1 MKLKLIL
8 IFTALQAFS
17 GLVLACA
24 DGYYAGQGADS
35 NSCYPIP
42 GEGRQRGEKSGSPS
56 LQPQP
61 KQRKTVDTW
70 GAIAIGST
78 KDGNRAMGAVNSL
91 NNEREASKAAMEQC
105 LAKGGGKTCNI
116 VTTYYNQCTVIAAL
130 GETGYFYGANG
141 ATVEIATEQSMKECS
156 AKHANCSVYY
166 WGCSPAKWV
175 F

>member
-1 MKLKLIL
+1 MKLKLML
-8 IFTALQAFS
+8 IFTALQAFT
-17 GLVLACA
+17 GLALACA
-24 DGYYAGQGADS
+24 DGYYAGQGVDS

-70 GAIAIGST
+70 GAIAFG
-78 KDGNRAMGAVNSL
+78 KGGNGASVMGAATNLDS
-91 NNEREASKAAMEQC
+91 ERQASKAALEQC
-105 LAKGGGKTCNI
+105 QANGGGKSCEI
-116 VTTYYNQCTVIAAL
+116 GITYFNQCAVVAW
-130 GETGYFYGANG
+130 GDTGNSYVRAP
-141 ATVEIATEQSMKECS
+141 TVEMATEMSMKSCN

-166 WGCSPAKWV
+166 SGCSPAKWV